1 MANYTASPSLQH
13 LVSLTRTSIIW
24 VMTNS
29 APDPILD
36 RLFRHMAWAN
46 QILLGQLQVLSSEA
60 LALTSENEE
69 WSVAVITQHFVRS
82 AGFYVSRVSGDPL
95 PTGFELPVSKD
106 DLSGLA
112 KHCAAFDARLGE
124 LATMPEAMTT
134 YQREGKT
141 IVRARS
147 TILGQSIHHATEH
160 RAQIADILSFHGIKA
175 IDLDEMDVWAYSDA
189 EGLGA

>member
-1 MANYTASPSLQH
+1 
-13 LVSLTRTSIIW
+13 
-24 VMTNS
+24 MTNS
-29 APDPILD
+29 EPNPILD

-46 QILLGQLQVLSSEA
+46 QFLLEQLQMIPSEA

-82 AGFYVSRVSGDPL
+82 AGFYVSRVSGAPF
-95 PTGFELPVSKD
+95 PTDIVKPASKE
-106 DLSGLA
+106 DLFGLG
-112 KHCAAFDARLGE
+112 KRCASFDRQLRE
-124 LATMPEAMTT
+124 LAMMPEAMTT
-134 YQREGKT
+134 YQREGQT
-141 IVRARS
+141 ILRARS

-175 IDLDEMDVWAYSDA
+175 VDLDEMDVWAYSDA

>member
-1 MANYTASPSLQH
+1 MANNSANPAIQH
-13 LVSLTRTSIIW
+13 LASLTRTSIIW
-24 VMTNS
+24 AMTIS
-29 APDPILD
+29 TPDPILD

-46 QILLGQLQVLSSEA
+46 QSLLEQLQRMPSES
-60 LALTSENEE
+60 LALTSENKE
-69 WSVAVITQHFVRS
+69 WSVAVIAEHFVRS
-82 AGFYVSRVSGDPL
+82 AGFYVSRVRGEAL
-95 PTGFELPVSKD
+95 PTDFKTPSTRE
-106 DLSGLA
+106 DLLGLA
-112 KHCAAFDARLGE
+112 QRCAAFDDQLRE
-124 LATMPEAMTT
+124 LARMPEATTT

-160 RAQIADILSFHGIKA
+160 RAQIADILSFHGVKA